1 MAFVSVTPGGVGS
14 ILPGLTAD
22 GPPNPWFSWTYVVD
36 HLDDLAVAGKE
47 HVLLTVVS
55 VVAAV
60 LIAFPLALLARQWRW
75 LQTPLLGV
83 AGALYTIP
91 ALALIAAL
99 WPTFGLSLKTVAIA
113 LTLYALLIVLR
124 NLIEGLD
131 GVDDAVR
138 DAARGMGYG
147 PARMLFAVELPLAMP
162 TVMAGVR
169 VATVSTIG
177 LVTIGAVVGH
187 GGFGQLILGGFQ
199 DNFYHAEIMTGTLAC
214 IALAVVA
221 ELFLVGL
228 QRVLTPWT
236 WRRGSR

>member
-1 MAFVSVTPGGVGS
+1 MAFVSVAPGGVGS
-14 ILPGLTAD
+14 ILPVSTAD

-47 HVLLTVVS
+47 HVILTVGS

-60 LIAFPLALLARQWRW
+60 LIAFPLALIARRWRG
-75 LQTPLLGV
+75 LQTPLLGA

-99 WPTFGLSLKTVAIA
+99 WPVFGLSLKTVGVA
-113 LTLYALLIVLR
+113 LTVYALLIVLR

-131 GVDDAVR
+131 GVDPAVR

-147 PARMLFAVELPLAMP
+147 PVRLLFQVELPLALP
-162 TVMAGVR
+162 TVLAGVR
-169 VATVSTIG
+169 IATVSTIG

-199 DNFYHAEIMTGTLAC
+199 ANFYHAEIMTGTLAC
-214 IALAVVA
+214 IGLAILA
-221 ELFLVGL
+221 ETLLLGL
-228 QRVLTPWT
+228 QRALTPWT
-236 WRRGSR
+236 WRGGRR

>member
-1 MAFVSVTPGGVGS
+1 MTLGLVAPGTIGS

-22 GPPNPWFSWTYVVD
+22 GPPNPWFSWAYVTD
-36 HLDDLAVAGKE
+36 NLEELAVAGKE
-47 HVLLTVVS
+47 HVLLTVLS
-55 VVAAV
+55 VAAAV
-60 LIAFPLALLARQWRW
+60 IVAFPLALLARRWRW
-75 LQTPLLGV
+75 LQGPLLGL

-99 WPTFGLSLKTVAIA
+99 WPVFGLSLKTVAIA

-131 GVDDAVR
+131 GVDEAVR

-147 PARMLFAVELPLAMP
+147 SARMLFAVELPLAMP
-162 TVMAGVR
+162 TVMAGIR

-177 LVTIGAVVGH
+177 LVTIGALVGH

-214 IALAVVA
+214 VGLAVVA
-221 ELFLVGL
+221 ELLLVGA
-228 QRVLTPWT
+228 QRLLTPWT
-236 WRRGSR
+236 WRRRSR

>member
-1 MAFVSVTPGGVGS
+1 VSLESVAAATKS
-14 ILPGLTAD
+14 ILPALTAD
-22 GPPNPWFSWTYVVD
+22 GPPNPWFSWTYVSD
-36 HLDDLAVAGKE
+36 HLDDLAVAGRE

-60 LIAFPLALLARQWRW
+60 AIAFPLALVARRWRW
-75 LQTPLLGV
+75 LQGPLLGL

-99 WPTFGLSLKTVAIA
+99 WPVFGLSLKTVAVA
-113 LTLYALLIVLR
+113 LTMYALLIVLR

-131 GVDDAVR
+131 GVDPAVR

-147 PARMLFAVELPLAMP
+147 SARMLFAVELPLAMP
-162 TVMAGVR
+162 TVMAGIR

-187 GGFGQLILGGFQ
+187 GGFGALILGGFQ

-214 IALAVVA
+214 IALAVCA
-221 ELFLVGL
+221 ELVLVGTQKL
-228 QRVLTPWT
+228 LTPWT
-236 WRRGSR
+236 WRGGRR